1 MEVSGGLLKVGALIL
16 EQLCRRGGEQE
27 ERRWRRSRGGSGDLL
42 LIGTKCSGGWK
53 ETWHPGSVVLVCYLK
68 EGEGRKLSQ
77 ADGCGPV
84 ENRLPRE
91 REGAQQASLES
102 AGGRAPRAQR
112 WGWPGWGPRYLA
124 ATSDLGRGGGVHG

>member
-1 MEVSGGLLKVGALIL
+1 MSR
-16 EQLCRRGGEQE
+16 RRGGGGGVEAALE
-27 ERRWRRSRGGSGDLL
+27 TFYSSGRSAVVAGRRRG
-42 LIGTKCSGGWK
+42 IQVPW
-53 ETWHPGSVVLVCYLK
+53 VLVCYLK
-68 EGEGRKLSQ
+68 EGEGRKPSQ

-102 AGGRAPRAQR
+102 ARGGAPRAQR